1 MKNKVYWVICIC
13 PLWLFL
19 SNCVDKFNAHL
30 PESSIGLL
38 IVEGSII
45 SDSAVVFSLSRSFSL
60 DVEGVPPDF
69 NKVDAE
75 VCVTGEDG
83 SSFRGVALGNGK
95 YRVAVGTLHRDVR
108 YSLKIVYEGDI
119 YTSEPQYPIGTESID
134 DVIYEQQ
141 GEYGD
146 VSIRFSMQSKDAAC
160 YSWSYE
166 EDWEVRAV
174 YNPMCAYDPETDKIV
189 DYDARPYSR
198 GWCHSESSEIIIG
211 NMEINKDNRVKD
223 KCLYSIE
230 ADDIRF
236 SCYYS
241 TIVKQR
247 KISKGEYEYYQ
258 EKIKLNEEMGGL
270 FVPQPSELPSNIR
283 CESSNKQAIGYVGVS
298 LNVAEYRIFISTDDI
313 QYRLPEGYCQGAKGL
328 KEEYTFLDLYLMG
341 YTIAY
346 PDPDPRTGFK
356 GYAWVSGGC
365 TDVRYLGASLE
376 KPSFWPVEINLF

>member
-1 MKNKVYWVICIC
+1 MKINSIIDLVKDLDTSRQTKNLNK
-13 PLWLFL
+13 
-19 SNCVDKFNAHL
+19 
-30 PESSIGLL
+30 LL
-38 IVEGSII
+38 IRILLHLQVE
-45 SDSAVVFSLSRSFSL
+45 FS
-60 DVEGVPPDF
+60 
-69 NKVDAE
+69 
-75 VCVTGEDG
+75 
-83 SSFRGVALGNGK
+83 
-95 YRVAVGTLHRDVR
+95 
-108 YSLKIVYEGDI
+108 
-119 YTSEPQYPIGTESID
+119 
-134 DVIYEQQ
+134 
-141 GEYGD
+141 
-146 VSIRFSMQSKDAAC
+146 
-160 YSWSYE
+160 
-166 EDWEVRAV
+166 
-174 YNPMCAYDPETDKIV
+174 
-189 DYDARPYSR
+189 
-198 GWCHSESSEIIIG
+198 
-211 NMEINKDNRVKD
+211 
-223 KCLYSIE
+223 
-230 ADDIRF
+230 
-236 SCYYS
+236 
-241 TIVKQR
+241 R

>member
-1 MKNKVYWVICIC
+1 MCHRDLTVITLK
-13 PLWLFL
+13 PVDDLLNPSVSRELFL
-19 SNCVDKFNAHL
+19 LKAVIHFDQKFL
-30 PESSIGLL
+30 KDYLFMQPLL
-38 IVEGSII
+38 KGIA
-45 SDSAVVFSLSRSFSL
+45 D
-60 DVEGVPPDF
+60 
-69 NKVDAE
+69 
-75 VCVTGEDG
+75 
-83 SSFRGVALGNGK
+83 
-95 YRVAVGTLHRDVR
+95 
-108 YSLKIVYEGDI
+108 
-119 YTSEPQYPIGTESID
+119 
-134 DVIYEQQ
+134 Q
-141 GEYGD
+141 GIQFGIQKTY
-146 VSIRFSMQSKDAAC
+146 QSKDAAC